1 MVPYRDC
8 YLSVR
13 SEKPRQ
19 HWSVNLFFELLTA
32 VLYKSKKGLRD
43 VMLSLPD
50 RMMLKRGCTLDASY
64 VVCREETKGLTS
76 LSSTT

>member
-1 MVPYRDC
+1 MP
-8 YLSVR
+8 
-13 SEKPRQ
+13 
-19 HWSVNLFFELLTA
+19 
-32 VLYKSKKGLRD
+32 
-43 VMLSLPD
+43 SLPD